1 MMMKRV
7 SRKIDTSFSV
17 LETFL
22 AIIIIIGVVLSSFSL
37 FLQLRT
43 MMVATVTDSQEFF
56 NYDIFKK
63 FISFILILVIGVEL
77 GEMLI
82 RRNPGTIIEILLLA
96 IARKLLIYSEH
107 SFEFVLGVLA
117 IGGLFAIR
125 RYLFLE
131 HFSPRT
137 QCVLGANTPIHDA
150 NSIINVHL
158 PTDQGVLTLG
168 GLVHQLSERHHRPLN
183 EGSLFFV
190 GDAEIK
196 ILDLDEGKVTRM
208 EVRRGGS
215 RSPEYDPH

>member
-1 MMMKRV
+1 MIKRV
-7 SRKIDTSFSV
+7 SSKIDASFSI
-17 LETFL
+17 LETLL
-22 AIIIIIGVVLSSFSL
+22 AIIIIIGVVLSSFTL
-37 FLQLRT
+37 FFQLRA
-43 MMVATVTDSQEFF
+43 MVVATVTSSHEFF
-56 NYDIFKK
+56 NYELFKK

-137 QCVLGANTPIHDA
+137 QCVLGANTPLQDA
-150 NSIINVHL
+150 NSIIGVHL
-158 PTDQGVLTLG
+158 PIDQGAMTLG
-168 GLVHQLSERHHRPLN
+168 GLVHQLAKRHHTTLKKDA
-183 EGSLFFV
+183 LFFV

-196 ILDLDEGKVTRM
+196 ILDLDQGMVTQMQVKRA
-208 EVRRGGS
+208 GS
-215 RSPEYDPH
+215 SSLTEDSH